1 MKKQFTRSEFY
12 DLVWSKPLTHLAK
25 DFGVPDVALHK
36 VCRKHDIPKPP
47 VGWWAKLAAGKKV
60 SRPPLPKLKA
70 GMSDTVSISGSALRN
85 EPESIAKSREEA
97 LSRTS
102 KFDPRSDV
110 KENPLVSRSMAK
122 LRKAKPT
129 DQGVVHLAKSGLIDI
144 GIAPSS
150 IDRIELA
157 LNRIVA
163 AAQVQGFDL
172 AKDENRVVFTDGK
185 ISVPFRLK
193 ETVSRTKHEP
203 TGKELAKEDEERKR
217 RERTW
222 MRNGWGAA
230 PTSGLFRQWP
240 EWDYAPSGK
249 VTFEFDLFVRQSSS
263 IRRSFKDAKI
273 QRLENM
279 ANDIAIGLAT
289 IAAAKAED
297 NRNDEE
303 RKVREKEAA
312 DRRNKQ
318 KRIAYIE
325 DRRMQLIPKLL
336 DRIEKRD
343 QLRQLATHTAEI
355 LGDSHSPRSEQFADW
370 LAEKLA
376 SAECAA
382 SADGLEELLAGEDLF
397 GENDDKGFYP
407 SRDGW

>member
-1 MKKQFTRSEFY
+1 MTQKFTRAEFY

-25 DFGVPDVALHK
+25 EFGVSDVALHK
-36 VCRKHDIPKPP
+36 LCRKHDIPKPP
-47 VGWWAKLAAGKKV
+47 VGYWAKVAAGKRVKQT
-60 SRPPLPKLKA
+60 PLPAPKA
-70 GMSDTVSISGSALRN
+70 GVPDTVSISASALSN
-85 EPESIAKSREEA
+85 EPQTVTKTREDATSRA
-97 LSRTS
+97 S
-102 KFDPRSDV
+102 KFDPQLGV
-110 KENPLVSRSMAK
+110 KEHPLVTRSIAK
-122 LRKAKPT
+122 LRKAKPSE
-129 DQGVVHLAKSGLIDI
+129 QGLVHLAKSGLIDI

-163 AAQVQGFDL
+163 AARVQGFDL
-172 AKDENRVVFTDGK
+172 AQREERVVFTDGQ

-193 ETVSRTKHEP
+193 ETVRRTKHEP
-203 TGKELAKEDEERKR
+203 TEEELAKEDEERKR
-217 RERTW
+217 RDRTW
-222 MRNGWGAA
+222 ARNGWGDS
-230 PTSGLFRQWP
+230 PTSRLFRQRP
-240 EWDYAPSGK
+240 ELDYAPSGK
-249 VTFEFDLFVRQSSS
+249 VTFEFDLFVRQSSV
-263 IRRSFKDAKI
+263 RRSFNDAKI
-273 QRLENM
+273 KRLEDM
-279 ANDIAIGLAT
+279 ANEIAVGLAT

-318 KRIAYIE
+318 KRLAYIE
-325 DRRMQLIPKLL
+325 DRRMQLLPKLL

-343 QLRQLATHTAEI
+343 QLRQFAAHTAEI

-376 SAECAA
+376 SAERAA
-382 SADGLEELLAGEDLF
+382 SGAGLEELLAGEDLF